1 MQLDTTPCLY
11 SYPGDFLNGCSKKIW
26 ARPNKLFNISNKC
39 YIKLYRVAINYCL
52 IMPIVSVSL
61 NDDIMNEMNKLQ
73 KTLGFSGRS
82 EIVRA
87 GIRSML
93 SEEKQRNDLTG
104 MLHSLLLVIHDEKS
118 DDEISEMRHSYDR
131 LINTHLHSKI
141 DRDRCLEIFL
151 LRGEAEEIR
160 LMTRDFQSNR
170 KMDNVKLVPM

>member
-1 MQLDTTPCLY
+1 
-11 SYPGDFLNGCSKKIW
+11 
-26 ARPNKLFNISNKC
+26 
-39 YIKLYRVAINYCL
+39 
-52 IMPIVSVSL
+52 MPIVSVSL
-61 NDDIMNEMNKLQ
+61 NDDILNEMEKLQ
-73 KTLGFSGRS
+73 KLLGFSGRS

-118 DDEISEMRHSYDR
+118 DDEISNMRHSYDK

-160 LMTRDFQSNR
+160 RMTREFQANKR
-170 KMDNVKLVPM
+170 MDNVKLIPM

>member
-1 MQLDTTPCLY
+1 MYL
-11 SYPGDFLNGCSKKIW
+11 
-26 ARPNKLFNISNKC
+26 
-39 YIKLYRVAINYCL
+39 V
-52 IMPIVSVSL
+52 MPIVSVSL
-61 NDDIMNEMNKLQ
+61 NDDILNEMEKLQ
-73 KTLGFSGRS
+73 KLLGFSGRS

-87 GIRSML
+87 GIRNML

-118 DDEISEMRHSYDR
+118 DDEISNMRHSYDK

-160 LMTRDFQSNR
+160 RMTREFQANKR
-170 KMDNVKLVPM
+170 MDNVKLIPM

>member
-1 MQLDTTPCLY
+1 M
-11 SYPGDFLNGCSKKIW
+11 
-26 ARPNKLFNISNKC
+26 
-39 YIKLYRVAINYCL
+39 
-52 IMPIVSVSL
+52 SVSL
-61 NDDIMNEMNKLQ
+61 NDDILNEMEKLQ
-73 KTLGFSGRS
+73 KQLGFSGRS

-87 GIRSML
+87 GIRNML

-118 DDEISEMRHSYDR
+118 DDEISNMRHSYDK

-160 LMTRDFQSNR
+160 RMTREFQANKR
-170 KMDNVKLVPM
+170 MDNVKLILM

>member
-1 MQLDTTPCLY
+1 
-11 SYPGDFLNGCSKKIW
+11 
-26 ARPNKLFNISNKC
+26 
-39 YIKLYRVAINYCL
+39 
-52 IMPIVSVSL
+52 MPIVSVSL
-61 NDDIMNEMNKLQ
+61 NDDILNEMEKLQ
-73 KTLGFSGRS
+73 KLLGFSGRS

-118 DDEISEMRHSYDR
+118 DDEISDMRHSYDK

-160 LMTRDFQSNR
+160 RMTREFQANKR
-170 KMDNVKLVPM
+170 MDNVKLIPM

>member
-1 MQLDTTPCLY
+1 
-11 SYPGDFLNGCSKKIW
+11 
-26 ARPNKLFNISNKC
+26 
-39 YIKLYRVAINYCL
+39 
-52 IMPIVSVSL
+52 MPIVSVSL
-61 NDDIMNEMNKLQ
+61 NDDIMNEMEKLQ
-73 KTLGFSGRS
+73 KLLGFSGRS

-87 GIRSML
+87 GIRNML

-118 DDEISEMRHSYDR
+118 DDEISNMRHSYDK

-160 LMTRDFQSNR
+160 HMTREFQANKR
-170 KMDNVKLVPM
+170 MDNVKLIPM

>member
-1 MQLDTTPCLY
+1 
-11 SYPGDFLNGCSKKIW
+11 
-26 ARPNKLFNISNKC
+26 
-39 YIKLYRVAINYCL
+39 
-52 IMPIVSVSL
+52 VSVSL
-61 NDDIMNEMNKLQ
+61 NDDILNEMEKLQ
-73 KTLGFSGRS
+73 KLLGFSGRS

-87 GIRSML
+87 GIRIML

-118 DDEISEMRHSYDR
+118 DDEISNMRHSYDK

-160 LMTRDFQSNR
+160 RMTREFQANKR
-170 KMDNVKLVPM
+170 MDNVKLILM

>member
-1 MQLDTTPCLY
+1 
-11 SYPGDFLNGCSKKIW
+11 
-26 ARPNKLFNISNKC
+26 
-39 YIKLYRVAINYCL
+39 
-52 IMPIVSVSL
+52 VSVSL
-61 NDDIMNEMNKLQ
+61 NDEIMNEMEKLQ
-73 KTLGFSGRS
+73 KLLGFSGRS

-87 GIRSML
+87 GIRNML

-118 DDEISEMRHSYDR
+118 DDEISNMRHSYDK

-160 LMTRDFQSNR
+160 RMTREFQANKR
-170 KMDNVKLVPM
+170 MDNVKLIPM

>member
-1 MQLDTTPCLY
+1 
-11 SYPGDFLNGCSKKIW
+11 
-26 ARPNKLFNISNKC
+26 
-39 YIKLYRVAINYCL
+39 
-52 IMPIVSVSL
+52 VSVSL
-61 NDDIMNEMNKLQ
+61 NDDILNEMEKLQ
-73 KTLGFSGRS
+73 KLLGFSGRS

-87 GIRSML
+87 GIRNML

-118 DDEISEMRHSYDR
+118 DDEISNMRHSYDK

-160 LMTRDFQSNR
+160 RMTREFQANKR
-170 KMDNVKLVPM
+170 MDNVKLIPM

>member
-1 MQLDTTPCLY
+1 M
-11 SYPGDFLNGCSKKIW
+11 
-26 ARPNKLFNISNKC
+26 
-39 YIKLYRVAINYCL
+39 
-52 IMPIVSVSL
+52 SVSL
-61 NDDIMNEMNKLQ
+61 NDDILNEMEKLQ
-73 KTLGFSGRS
+73 KLLGFSGRS

-118 DDEISEMRHSYDR
+118 DDEISNMRHSYDK

-160 LMTRDFQSNR
+160 RMTREFQANKR
-170 KMDNVKLVPM
+170 MDNVKLIPM

>member
-1 MQLDTTPCLY
+1 
-11 SYPGDFLNGCSKKIW
+11 
-26 ARPNKLFNISNKC
+26 
-39 YIKLYRVAINYCL
+39 
-52 IMPIVSVSL
+52 MPIVSVSL
-61 NDDIMNEMNKLQ
+61 NDEIMNEMEKLQ
-73 KTLGFSGRS
+73 KLLGFSGRS

-87 GIRSML
+87 GIRNML

-118 DDEISEMRHSYDR
+118 DDEISNMRHSYDK

-160 LMTRDFQSNR
+160 RMTREFQANKR
-170 KMDNVKLVPM
+170 MDNVKLIPM

>member
-1 MQLDTTPCLY
+1 
-11 SYPGDFLNGCSKKIW
+11 
-26 ARPNKLFNISNKC
+26 
-39 YIKLYRVAINYCL
+39 
-52 IMPIVSVSL
+52 MPIVSVSL
-61 NDDIMNEMNKLQ
+61 NNDILNEMEKLQ
-73 KTLGFSGRS
+73 KLLGFSGRS

-118 DDEISEMRHSYDR
+118 DDEISNMRHSYDK

-160 LMTRDFQSNR
+160 RMTREFQANKR
-170 KMDNVKLVPM
+170 MDNVKLIPM

>member
-1 MQLDTTPCLY
+1 
-11 SYPGDFLNGCSKKIW
+11 
-26 ARPNKLFNISNKC
+26 
-39 YIKLYRVAINYCL
+39 
-52 IMPIVSVSL
+52 MPIVSVSL
-61 NDDIMNEMNKLQ
+61 NDDILNEMEKLQ
-73 KTLGFSGRS
+73 KLLGFSGRS

-87 GIRSML
+87 GIRNML

-118 DDEISEMRHSYDR
+118 DDEISNMRHSYDK

-160 LMTRDFQSNR
+160 RMTREFQANKR
-170 KMDNVKLVPM
+170 MDNVKLIPM

>member
-1 MQLDTTPCLY
+1 
-11 SYPGDFLNGCSKKIW
+11 
-26 ARPNKLFNISNKC
+26 
-39 YIKLYRVAINYCL
+39 
-52 IMPIVSVSL
+52 MPIVSVSL
-61 NDDIMNEMNKLQ
+61 NDDILNEMEKLQ
-73 KTLGFSGRS
+73 KLLGFSGRS

-87 GIRSML
+87 GIRNML

-118 DDEISEMRHSYDR
+118 DDEISNMRHSYDK

-160 LMTRDFQSNR
+160 HMTREFQANKR
-170 KMDNVKLVPM
+170 MDNVKLIPM